1 MSKIFVTQRG
11 SGAPLILIHGF
22 PLHSGVWAN
31 FSKRLS
37 QSFTVYTPDLPGF
50 GKSPALTNP
59 FCIEDV
65 ADVVIEW
72 LRAENLRSVTLIG
85 HSLGGYIALAIAE
98 KTPELLSGF
107 GLFHST
113 ASADSEEKK
122 QSRDKVIDFIDKNGV
137 ETFTSNFIAPLFF
150 NQKHPA
156 IDKVRDIS
164 RQSKAD
170 SVKGYTI
177 AMRNRP
183 DRKNVLTGFP
193 KPILFMGGENDPGI
207 AGDSLKEQAAMCKD
221 SELHILAK
229 VAHMAMFE
237 NEEKS
242 IEIISVFMRK
252 VAVTS

>member
-11 SGAPLILIHGF
+11 SGAPVILIHGF

-31 FSKRLS
+31 FSKKLS
-37 QSFTVYTPDLPGF
+37 QNFTVYTPDLPGF
-50 GKSPALTNP
+50 GNSQPLANP
-59 FCIEDV
+59 FSIDDV
-65 ADVVIEW
+65 ADVTIEW
-72 LRAENLRSVTLIG
+72 LRAENLSSVTLIG
-85 HSLGGYIALAIAE
+85 HSLGGYVVLAIAE
-98 KTPELLSGF
+98 KRPELLSGF

-113 ASADSEEKK
+113 GTADNEEKK

-156 IDKVRDIS
+156 IDNVREIS

-170 SVKGYTI
+170 TVKGYTL

-183 DRKNVLTGFP
+183 DRTHVLTGFP
-193 KPILFMGGENDPGI
+193 KPILFIGGENDSGI
-207 AGDSLKEQAAMCKD
+207 HADSLKEQAAMCKD
-221 SELHILAK
+221 SELHILTK

-242 IEIISVFMRK
+242 LEIISAFMRK